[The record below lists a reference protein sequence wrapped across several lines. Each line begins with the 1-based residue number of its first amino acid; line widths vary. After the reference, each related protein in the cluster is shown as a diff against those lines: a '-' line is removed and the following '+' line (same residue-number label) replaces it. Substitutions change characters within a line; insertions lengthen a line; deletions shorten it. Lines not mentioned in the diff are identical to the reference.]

1 MKFYSEI
8 TSQLY
13 NSEAE
18 LNEAESK
25 VKKAECE
32 KKARE
37 TKLKN
42 ERAARA
48 KVVETAFEEYRKA
61 KEITKK
67 KYSEADALLEAFIRD
82 YGTYHVSISEKNK
95 DANKFDELFSELI
108 NTLF

>member
-18 LNEAESK
+18 LNEAENK
-25 VKKAECE
+25 IKKAENE

-37 TKLKN
+37 NKLKN

-48 KVVETAFEEYRKA
+48 KVVEAAFEEYRKA
-61 KEITKK
+61 KENAKK
-67 KYSEADALLEAFIRD
+67 KYSEADALLEAFIKD

-95 DANKFDELFSELI
+95 DINKFDELFSELI
-108 NTLF
+108 NNLF